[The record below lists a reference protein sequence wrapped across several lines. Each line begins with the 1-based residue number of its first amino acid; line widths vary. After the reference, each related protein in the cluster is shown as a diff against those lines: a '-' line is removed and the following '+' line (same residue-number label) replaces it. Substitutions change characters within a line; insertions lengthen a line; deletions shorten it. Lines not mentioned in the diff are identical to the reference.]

1 MARRFLILIQCLTPQ
16 APWRIVV
23 FVPNHFPV
31 AEHVSVPGQ
40 GGSEGTR
47 GNETKTERLRVPLR
61 EENGSRCIIPP
72 HSPRSG
78 KCELSDIRV
87 AMSHAY

>member
-1 MARRFLILIQCLTPQ
+1 MDEKVWFTAGSTHAETRRKID
-16 APWRIVV
+16 W
-23 FVPNHFPV
+23 NHFPV
-31 AEHVSVPGQ
+31 AEYVSVPGQ
-40 GGSEGTR
+40 GGSEVTR

>member
-1 MARRFLILIQCLTPQ
+1 MILIQCLTQ
-16 APWRIVV
+16 QSPWRIVV

-31 AEHVSVPGQ
+31 AEYVSVPGQ
-40 GGSEGTR
+40 GGSEVTR